1 MVLLVPM
8 RLRHAEPP
16 DGVSFEVELDQYRRL
31 TTDDVTIVA
40 GRHRDDLRRFEHLDT
55 SIGIHHVDAPL
66 DEKADVC
73 VHAVVAADVR
83 FRVDGPLVPGW
94 IDHPLDAAVT
104 CPSGFEA
111 DATDV
116 AADIGPAHIR
126 QRTRT

>member
-1 MVLLVPM
+1 MQTSRAGWHGVNAETSFTRCFIHRGVLILHFALMVLLVPM

-40 GRHRDDLRRFEHLDT
+40 GRHRDDLRGFEHLDT

-66 DEKADVC
+66 DEKTDVC

-83 FRVDGPLVPGW
+83 FRVD
-94 IDHPLDAAVT
+94 
-104 CPSGFEA
+104 
-111 DATDV
+111 
-116 AADIGPAHIR
+116 
-126 QRTRT
+126 